1 MGRHK
6 KCCNKECKDNRV
18 FIRACDLPATI
29 IRKGFYVLCDDVTW
43 RRVDRAAITITVS
56 DVTLDLQS
64 HSIDLSSQAYVG
76 ISIASPSGASLEN
89 IVVRNGTIKNTPLT
103 QALATANDVFFPLV
117 ATDPSGN
124 PLPIGPSTIY
134 PLTTIP
140 ITVAGILASGLE
152 GASFENLQMD
162 QVLYGIVSLLTVGY
176 VSIDSCKFFNFGIS
190 FPNATTTP
198 VAYGAAVFLAGLPTA
213 PAVDLRLTN
222 SDLNSQLSKWA
233 TVVYSGNG
241 MVWERNTMTANAG
254 PTPST
259 NPLIQGPCLF
269 VNSTAGVARE
279 CESRNSNTLLEIQY
293 TQAFEFIDC
302 TSWQTYHNGIG
313 VLFCED
319 VVVKGCIVHR
329 AEGALGT
336 PGVAT
341 GSGIKVNVSNNVLVQ
356 DSVFTGFTIGTTPTD
371 SNGAGI
377 AVAAANTSTIKN
389 NQSTGNNWGI
399 KEIATTT
406 LQGFVFSE
414 NLPYSNNYLS
424 NFANANSIAN
434 YLLLPPN
441 NAIVV
446 SISANGTTPVAPYV
460 NLQP

>member
-1 MGRHK
+1 MGRDK
-6 KCCNKECKDNRV
+6 KCCDKKCRDERV
-18 FIRACDLPATI
+18 FISRCDLPATI
-29 IRKGFYVLCDDVTW
+29 VRNGFYVLCDDVVW
-43 RRVDRAAITITVS
+43 KRADRAAITITVS

-64 HSIDLSSQAYVG
+64 HTIDLANQGYVG
-76 ISIASPSGASLEN
+76 VNIVSPTGATLEN
-89 IVVRNGTIKNTPLT
+89 IIVRNGTIKNTPLT

-134 PLTTIP
+134 PLTTIN
-140 ITVAGILASGLE
+140 INVAGILASSLE

-162 QVLYGIVSLLTVGY
+162 QVLYGIVCLTTVGY
-176 VSIDSCKFFNFGIS
+176 VSIDNCKFFNFGVS
-190 FPNATTTP
+190 YPSATTTP
-198 VAYGAAVFLAGLPTA
+198 NAYGAGVFLAGLPTA

-241 MVWERNTMTANAG
+241 IVWERNTFTANAG
-254 PTPST
+254 PTPSA

-269 VNSTAGVARE
+269 VNSSAGVARE

-302 TSWQTYHNGIG
+302 TSWQTFHNGIG
-313 VLFCED
+313 VLFCSD

-329 AEGALGT
+329 AEGALGA

-341 GSGIKVNVSNNVLVQ
+341 GSGIKVNVSNNVLLQ
-356 DSVFTGFTIGTTPTD
+356 DSVFTGFTIGTSATD

-377 AVAAANTSTIKN
+377 AVAASNYSTIKN
-389 NQSTGNNWGI
+389 NQSTSNNWGI
-399 KEIATTT
+399 KEIASTT

-414 NLPYSNNYLS
+414 LLPHSNNYLY
-424 NFANANSIAN
+424 NFANANNIAN

-441 NAIVV
+441 NTLV
-446 SISANGTTPVAPYV
+446 ISVAANGTAPVAPYV